1 MSTVRRFLL
10 SRSPLRIA
18 RARLAGLLAAAALV
32 WVLAPAEARAQD
44 NMLRGPHPFLKD
56 NEIEGYVLLA
66 TGLSSSPSG
75 TKLAFDYD
83 YKLVLPTWLVLQ
95 LNLQLSSCHTTPGVM
110 LCGPDTGK
118 AFETLAGAGW
128 KWATPIPL
136 VPFAKATAGPVFV
149 FPNGAN
155 AAAGFTGRLA
165 GGVTYFFFD
174 WLGIGAELAFS
185 LGHVGYD
192 ATFPNSN
199 HTYAIFDFGGGIQ
212 FQF

>member
-1 MSTVRRFLL
+1 MSVVTRFLP
-10 SRSPLRIA
+10 SRNHRRIT
-18 RARLAGLLAAAALV
+18 RPRLVGLLAVAALA

-66 TGLSSSPSG
+66 TGLASAPSG

-83 YKLVLPTWLVLQ
+83 YKLVLPLWLVLQ
-95 LNLQLSSCHTTPGVM
+95 LNLQLSNCHTTPGVM
-110 LCGPDTGK
+110 ICGPDTGK

-128 KWATPIPL
+128 KFATPIPL
-136 VPFAKATAGPVFV
+136 VPFAKATAGLVYV

-155 AAAGFTGRLA
+155 AAAGFTARVA
-165 GGVTYFFFD
+165 GGATYFFFD
-174 WLGIGAELAFS
+174 WLGIGGELGFS